1 MQNNP
6 TSRKKLINVA
16 VFLAMLL
23 IGFGGYSAFM
33 GSKPKVD
40 KKAPEEKRTTV
51 KIMHATKGSV
61 SMKVKGTGIVVP
73 AQKVELQPEVSG
85 TISWISPQF
94 AAGGIIKKGEPILRI
109 DTSDYEI
116 ALRKS
121 ISTLAS
127 AQAEL
132 MLEEGQQRV
141 AKESIRLLKSDKSVQ
156 DYSTDLALRK
166 PQLMKAEAAIEE
178 AKADVDQA
186 KLNIARCEL
195 HAPFDIMVQETNVDL
210 GSRVTTSTLLA
221 TLVGIKEYWVETAV
235 PLDRLEYLGLSR
247 DSITA
252 KVVRQGGT
260 SRWKGEV
267 LRLTGSLTES
277 TRLARVVVAVKDP
290 RGLASKD
297 FSMPLMLGDYVDV
310 SIEGNSLSSVYKLP
324 REVVRNENQVWV
336 YENGQLII
344 KPIQIVW
351 TSKSWV
357 YVSSGIT
364 ESDAIIS
371 SYLSNPYSGMLLN
384 VEKQQAPK
392 PIPEFNSSEQEDG
405 MPPSTKQVV
414 TAE

>member
-6 TSRKKLINVA
+6 SSRKKIINVA
-16 VFLAMLL
+16 VFLAMLA

-33 GSKPKVD
+33 GSKPKVA
-40 KKAPEEKRTTV
+40 KKAPQEKRTTV
-51 KIMHATKGSV
+51 KIMHASKGNV
-61 SMKVKGTGIVVP
+61 SMKVRGTGIVIP

-85 TISWISPQF
+85 TISWFSPQF
-94 AAGGIIKKGEPILRI
+94 ATGGIIKKDQPILRI

-121 ISTLAS
+121 ISTLAT

-141 AKESIRLLKSDKSVQ
+141 AKESIKLLKSDKSAQ
-156 DYSTDLALRK
+156 EYSTDLALRK

-186 KLNIARCEL
+186 KLNLARCEI
-195 HAPFDIMVQETNVDL
+195 HAPFDVMVQETNVDL
-210 GSRVTTSTLLA
+210 GSRVTTSTQLA

-247 DSITA
+247 DSVTA
-252 KVVRQGGT
+252 KVIRQGGN

-290 RGLASKD
+290 RGLSSKH

-310 SIEGNSLSSVYKLP
+310 SIEGNSLTSVYKLP
-324 REVVRNENQVWV
+324 REVVRNDDEVWLYKDGKLV
-336 YENGQLII
+336 I
-344 KPIQIVW
+344 KKIHIVW
-351 TSKSWV
+351 TSKNWV
-357 YVSSGIT
+357 YVSDGIT
-364 ESDAIIS
+364 ESDDIIS

-384 VEKQQAPK
+384 VEKQQTPK
-392 PIPEFNSSEQEDG
+392 PVPNFNTSEQEDG
-405 MPPSTKQVV
+405 MPPSSRHVV